1 MRGQIEASCTN
12 RVDLYVPSWTL
23 TAEYPP
29 ENEIRFC
36 DDRSETTPRRHRGRN
51 GIGIGRQLN
60 GTFARDEVRAY
71 NMRTI

>member
-1 MRGQIEASCTN
+1 MRGQIEASRTN

-51 GIGIGRQLN
+51 GIGIGRQQK
-60 GTFARDEVRAY
+60 
-71 NMRTI
+71 